1 MTKLHEEHR
10 HGTLA
15 ELAAWAEK
23 RSFKG
28 EITLVMSTASTAS
41 TAGTAGRAGSK
52 LADVSIDSLAPRYR
66 ELRDQGLSARD
77 ASKRLARVYGLPTRA
92 IYRRFNT

>member
-1 MTKLHEEHR
+1 MTKMHEEHR
-10 HGTLA
+10 HGSLA
-15 ELAAWAEK
+15 ELAAWAHQ
-23 RSFKG
+23 RTFKG
-28 EITLVMSTASTAS
+28 EITLVMTTAPV
-41 TAGTAGRAGSK
+41 SK
-52 LADVSIDSLAPRYR
+52 SADVSIDSLAPRYR